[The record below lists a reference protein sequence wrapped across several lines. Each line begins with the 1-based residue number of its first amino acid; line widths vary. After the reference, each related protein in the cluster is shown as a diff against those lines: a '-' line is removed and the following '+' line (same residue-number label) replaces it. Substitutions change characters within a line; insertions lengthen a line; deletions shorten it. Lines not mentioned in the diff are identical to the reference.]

1 MYDIINHKFLTRGHT
16 FLRKDSDFAQ
26 IEKQKASAVVHV
38 PSDWCQIVKDANRR
52 NSFEVV
58 SMSQDNFFNY
68 KEYVASM
75 YKPVAGQGVQFRDV
89 HWMNFGWGEEVS
101 EAGQVKLVHHP
112 DEVWLRYSYSETEPW
127 KKRFSEGA
135 QFKKDGVPPSA
146 SSSTGLLL

>member
-52 NSFEVV
+52 NPFEVV

-75 YKPVAGQGVQFRDV
+75 YKPVAGQGVRFRDV

-127 KKRFSEGA
+127 KKC
-135 QFKKDGVPPSA
+135 KILKPV
-146 SSSTGLLL
+146 